1 MRVLFLGAGAFGVP
15 TLEALVRAHEVV
27 GVITQPDRPAG
38 RGRKLTAT
46 PIAQWSLEHLKGAAL
61 IRPDDVNT
69 DEAIRF
75 AHQLRADAWVIIAFG
90 QKLGESLLSDHF
102 AVNLHASRLPR
113 WRGAAPIN
121 HAILAR
127 DAMTGN
133 SVITIAQRMDA
144 GLVLGMST
152 RAIAPDVT
160 AGMLHDQLAGDG
172 PALVLDVLEQ
182 QARGML
188 NPAVQDESSVT
199 RATKLG
205 RRDGWVDF
213 SQTSEECRCRINGLS
228 PWPGV
233 KAGYRGRQLGLVRA
247 TRSAA
252 RGGVGAAGEIVD
264 ARMGL
269 VACADGVVQL
279 LEVQPEGKS
288 VMAWGDFANGHRVV
302 DGERLVR
309 IDTC

>member
-1 MRVLFLGAGAFGVP
+1 
-15 TLEALVRAHEVV
+15 
-27 GVITQPDRPAG
+27 
-38 RGRKLTAT
+38 
-46 PIAQWSLEHLKGAAL
+46 
-61 IRPDDVNT
+61 
-69 DEAIRF
+69 
-75 AHQLRADAWVIIAFG
+75 
-90 QKLGESLLSDHF
+90 
-102 AVNLHASRLPR
+102 
-113 WRGAAPIN
+113 
-121 HAILAR
+121 
-127 DAMTGN
+127 
-133 SVITIAQRMDA
+133 MDA

-182 QARGML
+182 QARGDL
-188 NPAVQDESSVT
+188 KPTAQDESCVT

-247 TRSAA
+247 TRSAEWD
-252 RGGVGAAGEIVD
+252 GVGAAGEIVD

-288 VMAWGDFANGHRVV
+288 VMAWVDFANGHRVTEG
-302 DGERLVR
+302 DRLERVES
-309 IDTC
+309 C